1 MPLSHNLD
9 DVGGGV
15 RTEEGAAGGQDQLP
29 LLLTGVD
36 PPERPGGAGERER
49 ERDKPLH
56 SE

>member
-36 PPERPGGAGERER
+36 PPERPGGAGERGR